1 MSVELPPATTLAEAV
16 APLVGPYVARQR
28 WGRHDQGGENGA
40 VAVEAA
46 AVVQDEPSATL
57 WLLARIGEDLYQL
70 LVGLCP
76 PEEAPDLGERDILGP
91 LQLDG
96 QALFAYEGRADAE
109 TVRRLARTMGVPGVD
124 DVLVRPVGAEQSN
137 SSVVLGESVILKL
150 FRRLQPG
157 PNPDVEVTTGLDAV
171 GFNHLAS
178 PLGVW
183 RQEGFD
189 YDLAVAQEFLAGGAE
204 GWALALTSLRD
215 LYACEDDDPAAAGG
229 DFASEARRIGEMT
242 GRMHVALGKAF
253 GLNPPVPE
261 DWAAALLARVD
272 QVGPDADVARRARE
286 LADQVRRMAAD
297 AAAVPS
303 IRVHGDLHLGQ
314 VMRTDAGWFVLDF
327 EGEPARAVAE
337 RRLPWPAAKDVTGM
351 LRSFAYAAGAALQ
364 ERQPDEREEL
374 LGRAEAWE
382 ARNRAAFLDGYQG
395 VDGLD
400 EVVAGGKVGSEADTV
415 LMEFFELDKA
425 LYEVAYERAHRPD
438 WEWIPLVALE
448 RLGKVR

>member
-1 MSVELPPATTLAEAV
+1 MSVELPPAPALAQAV
-16 APLVGPYVARQR
+16 APLVGPYIARQR
-28 WGRHDQGGENGA
+28 WGRHDGA
-40 VAVEAA
+40 VQSQVLVEAA
-46 AVVQDEPSATL
+46 DVVQDAPSATL
-57 WLLARIGEDLYQL
+57 WLLARAGEDLYQL

-76 PEEAPDLGERDILGP
+76 QEEAPDLGERDILGP
-91 LQLDG
+91 FDLDG
-96 QALFAYEGRADAE
+96 RAWFAYEGLADSQA
-109 TVRRLARTMGVPGVD
+109 VRRLAGRMGVAGVEEA
-124 DVLVRPVGAEQSN
+124 LVRPVGAEQSN

-183 RQEGFD
+183 RRPGLD

-253 GLNPPVPE
+253 GLHPGAPE
-261 DWAAALLARVD
+261 EWAAGLVARVE
-272 QVGPDADVARRARE
+272 QVGADASVARRARD
-286 LADQVRRMAAD
+286 LADAVRGLGAEAG
-297 AAAVPS
+297 AVPS

-327 EGEPARAVAE
+327 EGEPARPVAE
-337 RRLPWPAAKDVTGM
+337 RRLPWPVAKDVSGM

-374 LGRAEAWE
+374 WPRAEAWE
-382 ARNRAAFLDGYQG
+382 ARNRAAFLDGYEA

-400 EVVAGGKVGSEADTV
+400 QVLPGGKAGSEADAL
-415 LMEFFELDKA
+415 LMDFFELDKA

-438 WEWIPLVALE
+438 WEWIPLVAVE